1 MSKILRQN
9 FSLPSSEPSV
19 LNSGLLLP
27 PHILEEL
34 KTFASPKV
42 VELTLRAVDRAELYE
57 SKHPFWNAIANSYIK
72 IIQRI
77 VTLRETF
84 PDIKRVIHNAEVKTG
99 DILVSDSNTGL
110 NFGYMLGG
118 PDPTKIIAL
127 EKNRGSL
134 TGMVLR
140 QGTEDNREIGSFKNE
155 IWYFISH
162 KFAMISNKDSE
173 N

>member
-19 LNSGLLLP
+19 LNSELLLP
-27 PHILEEL
+27 PHMLEEL
-34 KTFASPKV
+34 KTIASPKV
-42 VELTLRAVDRAELYE
+42 VELTLRAVDRAGLYE
-57 SKHPFWNAIANSYIK
+57 SRHPFWNAIANSYIR

-77 VTLRETF
+77 VTLRETY

-99 DILVSDSNTGL
+99 DILVSDPNTGL
-110 NFGYMLGG
+110 NFGYMSGG
-118 PDPTKIIAL
+118 SETTKIIAL
-127 EKNRGSL
+127 ENKRGEL

-140 QGTEDNREIGSFKNE
+140 QGSEDNHEVGSFKNE

-162 KFAMISNKDSE
+162 KFTMISNKDSAS
-173 N
+173 